1 MYAARL
7 FHVQVRDALGRWD
20 LRRDDF
26 ELRTVS
32 NFRLRLAQHM
42 QPRGATLLDQ
52 AFEHVTAVQLVAF
65 DLKTDKQ
72 RMDSPFVAS
81 NIREMRRLP
90 LLVEVRQRV
99 HRLLSP
105 AEQLHYA
112 AAFAPYL
119 RASAG
124 QYV

>member
-1 MYAARL
+1 MYDALL
-7 FHVQVRDALGRWD
+7 FHVQVRYALGRWD